1 AKEIARLVGIGKQVE
16 HVVEVAAGDPVADIG
31 EDREVLD
38 GEADGVEHGDLV
50 GRAPPRR
57 LAGEDIAK
65 GDEALPAGRRIGPR
79 EIALLAGLGVADV
92 AVKRRPKV
100 AVFSTGDEV
109 APPGSVLGPA

>member
-1 AKEIARLVGIGKQVE
+1 VFMQEDVRLT
-16 HVVEVAAGDPVADIG
+16 
-31 EDREVLD
+31 
-38 GEADGVEHGDLV
+38 ADGRVELPAGLSL
-50 GRAPPRR
+50 GANRR